1 MRMCNNFNLFL
12 LVFSFVV
19 LLTLYDIAKR
29 PNFGLS
35 EDLLVLLDDLSEWF
49 SFVDYYGMLEYL
61 GEDPF
66 SDLE

>member
-19 LLTLYDIAKR
+19 LLTLYDIEKR

-35 EDLLVLLDDLSEWF
+35 EDLLVLLDGLSEWF
-49 SFVDYYGMLEYL
+49 SFVDCYGMLEYL